1 MAKLTGAKKAAFLE
15 RMAKGRRKAKRKS
28 PKKHAAGR
36 PKRAA
41 AKKKNGGKKKNGKL
55 TGAKKA
61 EFLKRMAKGRR
72 KAAKNPKRK
81 KNAGKG
87 SVRKTKKAIGGQSFH
102 YKFPSG
108 GSQAQHFKRTAKAT
122 KQRKAK
128 RKRNDG
134 DADASAMYETF
145 HGRAPRHLIDY
156 EQYVKYPEHFAELG
170 RLLELKVFLDSA
182 NPKFPFTSFGDCKV
196 VCTPDGSNIYFIG
209 GDQSINLD
217 SLGIETDKDMI
228 ELGPCV
234 YIAYRTTKGFH
245 DFEPTSYEHKFG
257 EEDGVFPRLGYDRL
271 NRTLFLIGGN
281 YDVKRPGIVN

>member
-36 PKRAA
+36 PKRPA
-41 AKKKNGGKKKNGKL
+41 AKKKNGKKKNGKL

-81 KNAGKG
+81 KNAGPA
-87 SVRKTKKAIGGQSFH
+87 SLRKTKKQ
-102 YKFPSG
+102 YKKTPGYSG
-108 GSQAQHFKRTAKAT
+108 RTGTDLRRRVEAFKIRGSKS
-122 KQRKAK
+122 

-170 RLLELKVFLDSA
+170 RLLELKVFLDKA
-182 NPKFPFTSFGDCKV
+182 NPKFPFTSFGNCKV
-196 VCTPDGSNIYFIG
+196 VCTPDGSNIYFIE
-209 GDQSINLD
+209 GDQAIDLAA
-217 SLGIETDKDMI
+217 LGIETDKDMI

-234 YIAYRTTKGFH
+234 YIAYRTIKGFH
-245 DFEPTSYEHKFG
+245 DFEPTSYEHHFG
-257 EEDGVFPRLGYDRL
+257 EEDGIFPRLGYDRL

-281 YDVKRPGIVN
+281 YDVQRPGIVN